1 MSETI
6 SLLYISDM
14 GKNRF
19 SGHNWQNLQF
29 DVAYKMSLC
38 QTIMRYS
45 LPYRPTDIVLVDMA
59 RKGTG
64 SWKKLVNGD
73 PESLR

>member
-1 MSETI
+1 
-6 SLLYISDM
+6 
-14 GKNRF
+14 
-19 SGHNWQNLQF
+19 
-29 DVAYKMSLC
+29 MSLC

-45 LPYRPTDIVLVDMA
+45 LPYRPTDIVLAEMA